1 MIFRRHVLI
10 GVKTNTTPVI
20 PNNTIVYEASAKLPQ
35 TTTRDANGIKTNKIY
50 GSNDNTLSITS
61 HTFSNGEGIIV
72 FNGDIVKLD
81 SYAFQNCT
89 GLTSVTLPNSL
100 TTIQNYIFR
109 GCTVLTNISI
119 PDSVTYM
126 GTYVFASCSKLK
138 TVKLSNNITSIGSL
152 VFSSCTVLENITI
165 PEGVTSIGSS
175 AFSNCKGLTEITI
188 PSSVTS
194 LTTNAFTGCSNIIN
208 VTIKSNTVASKT
220 YTSSA
225 NLHHIFG
232 TQVKTYTFDGG
243 VKTIGAYALDGN
255 TTTDES
261 IEKIIIG
268 SEVTKLTSYTTY
280 KASTLTT
287 VVCLP
292 TTPPTIGNSVFS
304 NNASGRKI
312 YVPDESVDTYKN
324 ATGWKTSYAS
334 SIYPMS
340 QLPT

>member
-138 TVKLSNNITSIGSL
+138 TVKLSNNI
-152 VFSSCTVLENITI
+152 
-165 PEGVTSIGSS
+165 TSIGSS